1 MRLLQISASNVWR
14 GHEQQIVYYYDEFND
29 KIDHQVL
36 LCTPHTRLAEIAKE
50 KGYNYHTLEFT
61 SEYDLK
67 WIKKIKEIVKKEKI
81 DLILIHNSTAH
92 TLCVMADLIFRLGVP
107 MVFFRTLIKRVD
119 TNPFRKWKYNYKN
132 LRKVICVSE
141 AVREALLPAIKDHS
155 RLPIVGS
162 ATNLEEFHIR
172 HKRGVLQKELGL
184 DEDTLIIANISAFV
198 GFKDHITFV
207 NTAEILKPQLP
218 KAKFVLIGV
227 GELMDEIKALAKE
240 KGLENDI
247 IFLGFRKDIPEIFP
261 DFDIFLFTSKLEPT
275 GGVLLEAYASHV
287 PVVAA
292 KAGGVPEVIVDNKTG
307 LLCEKE
313 NPEAFANAVLKL
325 VNNPELK
332 QDFVKNGYEYLLENF
347 TKEVIAQKMLNE
359 LQDVYNKYSKKK

>member
-14 GHEQQIVYYYDEFND
+14 GHEQQIVYYYDEFEN
-29 KIDHQVL
+29 KIEHQVL
-36 LCTPHTRLAEIAKE
+36 LCTPHTRLAEIAQE
-50 KGYNYHTLEFT
+50 KNYNYHTLEFT
-61 SEYDLK
+61 SEYDMK
-67 WIKKIKEIVKKEKI
+67 WMRKIKEIVKKEKI

-92 TLCVMADLIFRLGVP
+92 TLCVLADLIFGLNAP
-107 MVFFRTLIKRVD
+107 MVFFRTLIKKVD

-132 LRKVICVSE
+132 LRKVVCVSE
-141 AVREALLPAIKDHS
+141 AVREVLLPAIKDHS

-172 HKRGVLQKELGL
+172 QKRGVLQKELGL
-184 DEDTLIIANISAFV
+184 DDDTLVIANISAFV
-198 GFKDHITFV
+198 GFKDHVTFV
-207 NTAEILKPQLP
+207 NAAEIIKPQI
-218 KAKFVLIGV
+218 KKVKFVLIGV
-227 GELMDEIKALAKE
+227 GELQDEIKQLAKD

-261 DFDIFLFTSKLEPT
+261 DFDIFMFTSKLEPT

-287 PVVAA
+287 PVIAA
-292 KAGGVPEVIVDNKTG
+292 KAGGVPEVIVENETG

-313 NPEAFANAVLKL
+313 NPQAFADAVMKL

-332 QDFVKNGYEYLLENF
+332 KSLVEKGYNYLLENF
-347 TKEVIAQKMLNE
+347 TKEVIAEKMLHV
-359 LQDVYNKYSKKK
+359 LQDVHDKYSKKK